1 MNDEYQ
7 SPRISE
13 ELGNLTPSMSAER
26 NPLARGYAV
35 PALTEID
42 GFKVHDIVSEVG
54 SPAFVFSERTLRKK
68 IARMR
73 TAFQSRYPETRFFWS
88 YKTNNLD
95 AICRVLKS
103 EGWGAEIV
111 SRVEYQKARHLG
123 YEGTEILFNGPYK
136 RDTSVRLALTE
147 GALIQIDNWDD
158 LDRVETA
165 AEELGGT
172 YDVGLRAWFA
182 TGHGPTW
189 SKFGFN
195 LASGEAHRAA
205 RRIAQN
211 PRLRLHTLHSHIGTY
226 MLDPEAYRVAVKFL
240 LGLRDAIEED
250 TGVLV
255 PCLNLGGG
263 FPSYSLL
270 HGMPGPAESTIP
282 PIEQYADAIASEL
295 NRLPA
300 AKRPELRLESG
311 RHLVDEAGYLIGSV
325 VSVKQGEFSG
335 RPRGSDEDAFRM
347 KEGTLL
353 GHHSKATYVLDVG
366 INLLYTAA
374 WFEISARPSRE
385 SEELPEQ
392 ARLVGDLCMEID
404 VIREN
409 IALPR
414 LQVGDHLTLWP
425 VGAYNVGQSMQ
436 FIHLRPAMVM
446 INKDGEMKVIRRR
459 ETLDDYE
466 ALEIQ
471 PESPDGQED
480 A

>member
-1 MNDEYQ
+1 MSDTYE

-13 ELGNLTPSMSAER
+13 ELGGLPSTMSAER
-26 NPLARGYAV
+26 NPLARGYAGQS
-35 PALTEID
+35 LTEID
-42 GFKVHDIVSEVG
+42 GCKVEDIADQVG
-54 SPAFVFSERTLRKK
+54 SPAFVFSERTLRQK

-73 TAFQSRYPETRFFWS
+73 AAFRSRYPDTHFFWS

-95 AICRVLKS
+95 AICNVFKS

-111 SRVEYQKARHLG
+111 SHVEYLKARHLG
-123 YEGTEILFNGPYK
+123 FEGGEIVFNGPYK
-136 RDTSVRLALTE
+136 RPAAVRQALDE

-165 AEELGGT
+165 ADELGGT
-172 YDVGLRAWFA
+172 YDVGIRVWFA

-195 LASGEAHRAA
+195 LASGEAQRAA
-205 RRIAQN
+205 RRIAQH

-226 MLDPEAYRVAVKFL
+226 MLDPEAYRVAVRYL
-240 LGLRDAIEED
+240 LGLRAGVEED
-250 TGVLV
+250 TGELV

-270 HGMPGPAESTIP
+270 HGMQGPPETAIA
-282 PIEQYADAIASEL
+282 PIERYAEAITSEL

-300 AKRPELRLESG
+300 GQRPQLRLESG
-311 RHLVDEAGYLIGSV
+311 RHLVDEAGYLITSV
-325 VSVKQGEFSG
+325 AAVKHGEFPGPS
-335 RPRGSDEDAFRM
+335 RGSAEDATRM

-353 GHHSKATYVLDVG
+353 GSHSKVTYVLDVG
-366 INLLYTAA
+366 VNLLYTGA
-374 WFEISARPSRE
+374 WFEITARPARE
-385 SEELPEQ
+385 TDDLPEQ
-392 ARLVGDLCMEID
+392 VRLVGDLCMEID

-414 LQVGDHLTLWP
+414 LRVGDRLTLWP

-446 INKDGEMKVIRRR
+446 ITEDSGLHIIRRQ
-459 ETLDDYE
+459 ESFEDYE
-466 ALEIQ
+466 ALEI
-471 PESPDGQED
+471 PSEETGKV
-480 A
+480 